1 MVHLM
6 LTVLPLVNLS
16 LKAQLKIQSKVT
28 RMSIQKLR
36 KRSSSIKMTRRK
48 LSNKKVGVQVE
59 EGVLVVRK
67 VVNKKVK
74 ENLGHSML
82 TEHQLGSL
90 YLKELLRIQFIN
102 IRKLVALKEK
112 SNERVEVAS
121 LVKSNKEAENS
132 LLVNKNSKKN
142 CLLKDNSKE
151 EKARHKKVQERKKIL
166 NFSLKV
172 GRKTKGSMDLSMS
185 IAHPLDNLSLKVLSK
200 SLLKNTLMLK
210 PKLNK
215 R

>member
-1 MVHLM
+1 
-6 LTVLPLVNLS
+6 
-16 LKAQLKIQSKVT
+16 
-28 RMSIQKLR
+28 MSIQKLR

-59 EGVLVVRK
+59 EGVLAVRE

-74 ENLGHSML
+74 ENLGPSML

-90 YLKELLRIQFIN
+90 SLKDLLRIQLIN
-102 IRKLVALKEK
+102 ILKLVALKEK

-151 EKARHKKVQERKKIL
+151 EKARHKKVQERKNIL

-172 GRKTKGSMDLSMS
+172 GRKTKGNMDLSMS